1 MKAARI
7 NEGRI
12 EWVDIDQQQ
21 ALERHQVRIE
31 ISHAGINRADL
42 MQVAGA
48 YPPPPG
54 ASDIPGLEC
63 SGTVSEVGADVEA
76 FSVGDEVCALLAAG
90 GYAEQVVVDQQQ
102 VLPLPKGWTKE
113 QGAGWLETYATAFLN
128 VFQLARVKAN
138 ERVLIHAAAGG
149 VGTSLIQLCREK
161 NIETIA
167 VVGTDE
173 KQRFCRKLGAKLSLN
188 RHHERDWQ
196 QLAED
201 GVDVILNPIGG
212 DSIARDQS
220 FLNTEGRIVLIGLM
234 GGREGQ
240 VDFGRMLMKRQR
252 IIGSTLRALSSQ
264 RKGAIL
270 RELWDE
276 FGEAFSAHR
285 VMPILDKVVAAEDVN
300 EAMDY
305 VRENRTFGKVILKMH
320 NHS

>member
-7 NEGRI
+7 KDGRI
-12 EWVDIDQQQ
+12 EWTEVEQSK
-21 ALERHQVRIE
+21 ALDSHQVRIA
-31 ISHAGINRADL
+31 ISHAGMNRADL

-63 SGTVSEVGADVEA
+63 SGTILEVGADVDA
-76 FSVGDEVCALLAAG
+76 FNVGDKVCALLAAG

-102 VLPLPKGWTKE
+102 VLPLPKGWSPE
-113 QGAGWLETYATAFLN
+113 QGAGWLETFATAFLN
-128 VFQLARVKAN
+128 VFQLARVKSH

-149 VGTSLIQLCREK
+149 VGTSLIQLCKEK
-161 NIETIA
+161 GIASVA

-173 KQRFCRKLGAKLSLN
+173 KQQFCRKLGSHMTIN

-196 QLAED
+196 QLDSE

-212 DSIARDQS
+212 DSIARDQG
-220 FLNTEGRIVLIGLM
+220 FLNTEGRIILIGLM

-240 VDFGRMLMKRQR
+240 VDFGRMLIKRQR
-252 IIGSTLRALSSQ
+252 IIGSTLRALSAE
-264 RKGAIL
+264 RKGSIL

-276 FGEAFSAHR
+276 FGAAFSAKR
-285 VMPILDKVVAAEDVN
+285 ITPILDRVVAAHDVN

-305 VRENRTFGKVILKMH
+305 VRENRTFGKVILDMQE
-320 NHS
+320 N